1 MTNIIIPQ
9 NSSLYLAFKA
19 AAEKQRIVLF
29 AGLPG
34 VGKSLFVQ
42 QMALMAHETGRM
54 VHLLQW
60 DVARMAFETADI
72 IAKYPEIDGLTQP
85 IIRKAVGMWARQG
98 VWQWDQ
104 AHPDSQHILVGEV
117 PLVGNRLIE
126 LVQTQEDAVESLLGS
141 AATHFFLPVPS
152 REIRN
157 IIEAARAKSI
167 ANPQHE
173 KEVKDAP
180 PNILQ
185 LNWFQANELA
195 YELGLLD
202 EPPVSGMAYDPEVY
216 TAVYRHL
223 LQRRHHTI
231 LPITETLKSGRSVYD
246 LDVVVSDLQA
256 APAEVSRIMSHLEND
271 FTLEEIAQD
280 VAQWFNV

>member
-1 MTNIIIPQ
+1 MTNVIIPK
-9 NSSLYLAFKA
+9 NSSLHRTFQDA
-19 AAEKQRIVLF
+19 AQQQRIVLF

-42 QMALMAHETGRM
+42 QMALMAHEVGRA

-60 DVARMAFETADI
+60 DVARMAFETAEI
-72 IAKYPEIDGLTQP
+72 LAKYPEIDGLTQP

-98 VWQWDQ
+98 VWQWHQ
-104 AHPDSQHILVGEV
+104 AHPESYHILVGEV

-126 LVQTQEDAVESLLGS
+126 LVQKQDDEVEPLLRS
-141 AATHFFLPVPS
+141 EQTRFFLPVPS

-185 LNWFQANELA
+185 LNWFEANELA
-195 YELGLLD
+195 YALGLLA
-202 EPPVSGMAYDPEVY
+202 EPPVTGMAYDPEVY

-223 LQRRHHTI
+223 LQHRHLKV

-256 APAEVSRIMSHLEND
+256 TAKAVNRIMTHLETK
-271 FTLEEIAQD
+271 FTQEDIARD
-280 VAQWFNV
+280 VAQWFEV